1 MLGLFRGLVVCC
13 SHLFHFTPE
22 TLEALFRL
30 GAEKSNSPDA
40 QGVIKVLLRAFLA
53 SSKTVKIH
61 VKSVRRALGG
71 GKYILSVLFL
81 LDWRH

>member
-1 MLGLFRGLVVCC
+1 MHCLGYLEVWLC

-22 TLEALFRL
+22 AKALFRL

-61 VKSVRRALGG
+61 VKSKAKVSEEL
-71 GKYILSVLFL
+71 
-81 LDWRH
+81 